1 MGAPTHVDEW
11 TGRDVTIAEIEE
23 RLSLLRQESE
33 AEDDAP
39 NLRTSVMTHMAWV
52 PKDWLEAARKTL
64 AGLAERHPSRTLSL
78 VPDPGA
84 KRDAIDAEVS
94 LGCFALG
101 ERHVCAEV
109 IELRLRGDRAAV
121 PASIVA
127 PLLLSDLPA
136 FIRWRGQPPFGAPEF
151 EQLVDLVDRIV
162 VDSVEWPDLPAAYAE
177 LAQVFERV
185 AASDIAW
192 ARTLEWRRSL
202 AELWPGIAE
211 AEEIRI
217 AGPKPDALLLHGWLC
232 SRLKRKLQLVHDDAD
247 AVELVAV
254 DGQAV
259 TPPRIDQPSASDLL
273 SAELDAFGR
282 DPIYEEA
289 CAAAA
294 RR

>member
-1 MGAPTHVDEW
+1 
-11 TGRDVTIAEIEE
+11 
-23 RLSLLRQESE
+23 
-33 AEDDAP
+33 
-39 NLRTSVMTHMAWV
+39 
-52 PKDWLEAARKTL
+52 
-64 AGLAERHPSRTLSL
+64 
-78 VPDPGA
+78 
-84 KRDAIDAEVS
+84 
-94 LGCFALG
+94 
-101 ERHVCAEV
+101 
-109 IELRLRGDRAAV
+109 
-121 PASIVA
+121 
-127 PLLLSDLPA
+127 
-136 FIRWRGQPPFGAPEF
+136 
-151 EQLVDLVDRIV
+151 
-162 VDSVEWPDLPAAYAE
+162 
-177 LAQVFERV
+177 VFERV

-211 AEEIRI
+211 AKEVRI

-232 SRLKRKLQLVHDDAD
+232 SRLERKLQLVYDDAD

-289 CAAAA
+289 CEAVA

>member
-1 MGAPTHVDEW
+1 MAAPMHVQEW

-64 AGLAERHPSRTLSL
+64 AGLAERHPSRTIIL

-84 KRDAIDAEVS
+84 KRDAIDAEGS

-101 ERHVCAEV
+101 ERHVGTEV
-109 IELRLRGDRAAV
+109 VELRLRGGRAAA
-121 PASIVA
+121 PASI
-127 PLLLSDLPA
+127 
-136 FIRWRGQPPFGAPEF
+136 
-151 EQLVDLVDRIV
+151 
-162 VDSVEWPDLPAAYAE
+162 AA
-177 LAQVFERV
+177 AQEV
-185 AASDIAW
+185 
-192 ARTLEWRRSL
+192 
-202 AELWPGIAE
+202 
-211 AEEIRI
+211 RI

-232 SRLKRKLQLVHDDAD
+232 SRLERELRFVYDDAD
-247 AVELVAV
+247 VVELVAV

-259 TPPRIDQPSASDLL
+259 TPPRIEQPSASDLL

-294 RR
+294 R